1 MYQYLDSD
9 LSNSVPGFS
18 VLTVPLRPLRM
29 LMFECHPELCRAGE
43 RCLNQRFQKRLYP
56 QLQVIKTGNKG
67 WGLATCVDLK
77 KGEYS
82 PEILA

>member
-1 MYQYLDSD
+1 
-9 LSNSVPGFS
+9 
-18 VLTVPLRPLRM
+18 M

-77 KGEYS
+77 KGQHSLRSQLSQFWRSFQSFSY
-82 PEILA
+82 